1 MWCLDDYKNTSQK
14 SSIVKMSHADSFHDV
29 PFVFPFKNRSISGY
43 PPWKCPLPWENEL
56 DDLDEEKKVTLL
68 HSDEHDGSEC
78 KTS

>member
-43 PPWKCPLPWENEL
+43 PPWENEL
-56 DDLDEEKKVTLL
+56 GNLDEEKKVMGVNVKSLN
-68 HSDEHDGSEC
+68 EN
-78 KTS
+78 